1 MWNYQKASM
10 RYYRHALDV
19 LGFAVNS
26 WIEEAQGPS
35 PTMCFAV
42 DLGDL
47 IDFKCKL
54 HGRTQQ
60 ALDRIR
66 AHFQA
71 FQNVV
76 GPVHHCVGNH
86 ELYNLK
92 RQEYIRELMLHTASP
107 DSTSGLPPQDATNA
121 YYSFTIPQAPSF
133 DFVVLDTSTYGFS
146 VTGALEGSTEHIK
159 AVEFLAKR
167 NPNKDKNSSVNM
179 EGFDQRFVEYN
190 GAIDPAQMHWLT
202 QLLKRAEAEARN
214 VIVFMHV
221 PTHEVASGGHPAA
234 LLWNFDELLALFR
247 QFSKCVRAVFSGHT
261 HENDYA
267 CDHGIHFVGLHA
279 ALECPPSSSDD
290 TSNDR
295 AYASVDIF
303 PRSLRIRGAG
313 KSSKSRAGMVKD
325 LKMIATK

>member
-1 MWNYQKASM
+1 
-10 RYYRHALDV
+10 
-19 LGFAVNS
+19 
-26 WIEEAQGPS
+26 
-35 PTMCFAV
+35 
-42 DLGDL
+42 
-47 IDFKCKL
+47 
-54 HGRTQQ
+54 
-60 ALDRIR
+60 
-66 AHFQA
+66 
-71 FQNVV
+71 
-76 GPVHHCVGNH
+76 
-86 ELYNLK
+86 
-92 RQEYIRELMLHTASP
+92 MLHTASP

-121 YYSFTIPQAPSF
+121 YYYLKHHRLISSSLIQ
-133 DFVVLDTSTYGFS
+133 
-146 VTGALEGSTEHIK
+146 GSTEHIK

-214 VIVFMHV
+214 VVVFMHV

-290 TSNDR
+290 TSKDR

-303 PRSLRIRGAG
+303 LRSLRIRGAG
-313 KSSKSRAGMVKD
+313 KVPSRV
-325 LKMIATK
+325 LEW